1 MAIGLE
7 LSLFE
12 KAVIMSKMKRTA
24 RTELLDK
31 TSKIYIYIYIYI
43 IILYNIVYIVHYD
56 SIQ

>member
-31 TSKIYIYIYIYI
+31 TSKIYIYIYI
-43 IILYNIVYIVHYD
+43 
-56 SIQ
+56 